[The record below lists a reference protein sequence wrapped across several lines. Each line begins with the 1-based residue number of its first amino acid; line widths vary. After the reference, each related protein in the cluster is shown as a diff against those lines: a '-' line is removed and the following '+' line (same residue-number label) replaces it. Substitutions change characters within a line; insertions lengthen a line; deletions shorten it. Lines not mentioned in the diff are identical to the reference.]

1 MRPRRKVAPVTE
13 QKVAH
18 RRRLDL
24 GLYVSEGVIALGSA
38 VFLIGFAIEK
48 SSNTPGRVLEVAG
61 MLIFAIG
68 LLAAGAYGYMLSQFF
83 ARSPADP
90 LAQQTNDGP
99 RPHFSYMGTRMH
111 QAVGD
116 PTAGLVREVRANPE
130 NDIAK
135 ARLIERERQGIEDGE

>member
-1 MRPRRKVAPVTE
+1 MTE
-13 QKVAH
+13 HKVAH

-24 GLYVSEGVIALGSA
+24 GLYVSEGIIALGAA
-38 VFLIGFAIEK
+38 VFLIGFWVEK
-48 SSNTPGRVLEVAG
+48 SSNTPGRVIEVLAT
-61 MLIFAIG
+61 LIFTVG
-68 LLAAGAYGYMLSQFF
+68 LLAAAAYGYMLSQFF

-90 LAQQTNDGP
+90 LAQQTNNGP
-99 RPHFSYMGTRMH
+99 RPHFSYLGSRMH

-130 NDIAK
+130 NDIAR

>member
-1 MRPRRKVAPVTE
+1 MKR
-13 QKVAH
+13 
-18 RRRLDL
+18 
-24 GLYVSEGVIALGSA
+24 I
-38 VFLIGFAIEK
+38 
-48 SSNTPGRVLEVAG
+48 VLPCVVGA
-61 MLIFAIG
+61 LIFFG
-68 LLAAGAYGYMLSQFF
+68 TGALMHLPLQISAQP
-83 ARSPADP
+83 RDRPPADP

>member
-1 MRPRRKVAPVTE
+1 MTE
-13 QKVAH
+13 NKVAH

-24 GLYVSEGVIALGSA
+24 GLYFSEGIIALGAA
-38 VFLIGFAIEK
+38 VFLIGFWVEK
-48 SSNTPGRVLEVAG
+48 SSNTPGRVIEVLAT
-61 MLIFAIG
+61 LIFTVG
-68 LLAAGAYGYMLSQFF
+68 LLAAAAYGYMLSQFF

-90 LAQQTNDGP
+90 LAQQTNNGP

>member
-1 MRPRRKVAPVTE
+1 MTEHKVT
-13 QKVAH
+13 H

-38 VFLIGFAIEK
+38 VFLIGFGVER
-48 SSNTPGRVLEVAG
+48 SSNTPGRVLEVVG
-61 MLIFAIG
+61 MLVFALG
-68 LLAAGAYGYMLSQFF
+68 LIAAGAYGYMLSQFF
-83 ARSPADP
+83 ARSAADP

-99 RPHFSYMGTRMH
+99 RPHFSYLGSRMH

-130 NDIAK
+130 NDIAR
-135 ARLIERERQGIEDGE
+135 ARLIERERQGVEDGE